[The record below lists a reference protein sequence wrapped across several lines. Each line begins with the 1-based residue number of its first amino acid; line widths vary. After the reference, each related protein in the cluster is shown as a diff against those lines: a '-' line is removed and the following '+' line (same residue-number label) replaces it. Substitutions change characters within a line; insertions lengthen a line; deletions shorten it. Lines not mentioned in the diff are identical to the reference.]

1 MPGLDAS
8 ESQLLDL
15 WLDLGTSN
23 SILGVFRQEYRH
35 TVENSDQLLD
45 RTPRGYYQS
54 RRLSHG
60 QTQDVLPGMR
70 LHFYACGLLSLSDS
84 GRVDAKQ

>member
-54 RRLSHG
+54 RRRLATVNPRCVAGYASPF
-60 QTQDVLPGMR
+60 LRMR
-70 LHFYACGLLSLSDS
+70 TFVPLRLWKS
-84 GRVDAKQ
+84 